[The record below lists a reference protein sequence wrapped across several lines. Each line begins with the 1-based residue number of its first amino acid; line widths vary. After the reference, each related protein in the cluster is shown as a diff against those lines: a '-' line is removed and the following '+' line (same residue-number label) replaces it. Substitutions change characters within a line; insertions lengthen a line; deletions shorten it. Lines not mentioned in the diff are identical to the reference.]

1 MAADVSATVV
11 EVDDGFL
18 HGVFVGFSRR
28 GPDHGCT
35 GRTARAQTRIFGRA
49 DHPWEG
55 VGSYTNVGG
64 NEHWRRFI
72 SGLNARERQYFRFP
86 PPSDELYTADTLE
99 RLEELAACSGGLSLQ
114 ISDSVPQWQLFFIP
128 NHHSSMDESVGAFFE
143 NHAIF
148 EENNFSLS
156 CAISDWVVPGEDS

>member
-1 MAADVSATVV
+1 MLRVFCCADVGWWLLRWQGT
-11 EVDDGFL
+11 EGQRYTL
-18 HGVFVGFSRR
+18 
-28 GPDHGCT
+28 
-35 GRTARAQTRIFGRA
+35 TRIFGRA

-99 RLEELAACSGGLSLQ
+99 RLEEHYPGWNRLGEYSPVDAVRCHPQALNCARPALLEPRRAAPTACKFRSAG
-114 ISDSVPQWQLFFIP
+114 
-128 NHHSSMDESVGAFFE
+128 
-143 NHAIF
+143 
-148 EENNFSLS
+148 
-156 CAISDWVVPGEDS
+156 

>member
-1 MAADVSATVV
+1 MQGT
-11 EVDDGFL
+11 EGQRYTL
-18 HGVFVGFSRR
+18 
-28 GPDHGCT
+28 
-35 GRTARAQTRIFGRA
+35 TRIFGRA

-99 RLEELAACSGGLSLQ
+99 RLEEHYPGWNRLGEYSPVDAVRCHPQAPNCFAARFLSADCVQ
-114 ISDSVPQWQLFFIP
+114 AKFRSAAERGVWAQG
-128 NHHSSMDESVGAFFE
+128 DEAFTTPRY
-143 NHAIF
+143 AA
-148 EENNFSLS
+148 LPR
-156 CAISDWVVPGEDS
+156 PGPLPKL